1 MRKVPERKEAL
12 LDKQRRFPWVL
23 VLLIVSGLVMS
34 IVFAVLSFAQP
45 KAQADQTT
53 FSTLAPFVPIGI
65 DASQQMWIQVGLPA
79 PDFTLATLNG
89 GSLTL
94 SVFRG
99 KAVLINFWASWCEP
113 CRDEAP
119 NLERAFETYKDQ
131 GFVILG
137 IDSTLQDKLE
147 DIQLFLKEFSVTY
160 PTLLDDTGHVMRDL
174 YAVPGLPMSVFVDRQ
189 GVVTH
194 VHLGAL
200 SAEQL
205 DEYVG
210 AILK

>member
-1 MRKVPERKEAL
+1 MGRKEAYL
-12 LDKQRRFPWVL
+12 KTQRRFPWAMII
-23 VLLIVSGLVMS
+23 LIVSGLLMTV
-34 IVFAVLSFAQP
+34 VFAMLSFKQP
-45 KAQADQTT
+45 RAQADQTT
-53 FSTLAPFVPIGI
+53 YSTLAPFVPVGV
-65 DASQQMWIQVGLPA
+65 DASGQLPNQVGSPA
-79 PDFTLATLNG
+79 PDFTLPTLNG

-94 SVFRG
+94 SVFRDKG
-99 KAVLINFWASWCEP
+99 VLINFWASWCEP
-113 CRDEAP
+113 CREEAP
-119 NLERAFETYKDQ
+119 NLVRAFETYKDQ

-147 DIQLFLKEFSVTY
+147 DIRLFLQEFNVTY
-160 PTLLDDTGHVMRDL
+160 PTLLDDTGHVTRDL
-174 YAVPGLPMSVFVDRQ
+174 YDVPGLPMSVFVDRQ

-210 AILK
+210 EILE